1 MKARYFAYTPC
12 AASLIALVG
21 IASTTAASDM
31 PKRKPGLWEI
41 SVSAQGMPSM
51 GPMQQCIDRN
61 TDNLMQQEAERNVM
75 DVRQSGGKV
84 TIHTVCKIEGTTATT
99 DGVFEGSFE
108 TAYKG
113 SLKTR
118 FDPPMHGMSES
129 NVTQEARWVGPCKPG
144 QKPGDVVMPNMG
156 GVDMNKMMNDPKF
169 KEMMQQYEDEE

>member
-1 MKARYFAYTPC
+1 MKARYFAYTPL
-12 AASLIALVG
+12 AASLIALAG
-21 IASTTAASDM
+21 IASTAAASEM

-61 TDNLMQQEAERNVM
+61 TDNLMQQEAERSKPDCNVM

-129 NVTQEARWVGPCKPG
+129 NVTTWTSPVPSPPRAASRSLSFMSPQTARAL
-144 QKPGDVVMPNMG
+144 
-156 GVDMNKMMNDPKF
+156 
-169 KEMMQQYEDEE
+169 